1 MVEAYPQQVVEWTS
15 MACVKDVMKTEVMK
29 SNFKFF
35 STNETRINWEL
46 TGLLDD
52 ATNVPL
58 LIGVLDITYKY
69 IQDNNLMNND
79 RVKNM
84 LIIVMT
90 KLYRDKYNSYSDY
103 DIRGKIDE
111 VATYLNSVE
120 VRRTLQEL
128 QAGAWMSIDV
138 EAETQQII
146 YEREKWDEDTVGEV
160 FHNNA
165 DTTLTFR
172 RND

>member
-1 MVEAYPQQVVEWTS
+1 MSLKP
-15 MACVKDVMKTEVMK
+15 
-29 SNFKFF
+29 FKFF
-35 STNETRINWEL
+35 TPNETRINWQL

-69 IQDNNLMNND
+69 IQDNNLMDND
-79 RVKNM
+79 RVKDM
-84 LIIVMT
+84 LIIIMT

-103 DIRGKIDE
+103 DIRRKIDE
-111 VATYLNSVE
+111 VAVHTNTVTI
-120 VRRTLQEL
+120 RRYIQEL
-128 QAGAWMSIDV
+128 EVGAWTSIDV
-138 EAETQQII
+138 EAEINHII
-146 YEREKWDEDTVGEV
+146 YEQCKWNEDMVGEV

-172 RND
+172 RNE

>member
-1 MVEAYPQQVVEWTS
+1 MI
-15 MACVKDVMKTEVMK
+15 KD
-29 SNFKFF
+29 FKFF
-35 STNETRINWEL
+35 RPYETRINWQL

-69 IQDNNLMNND
+69 IQDNNLMHND
-79 RVKNM
+79 RVRDI
-84 LIIVMT
+84 LIIVMS

-146 YEREKWDEDTVGEV
+146 YERCKWDE
-160 FHNNA
+160 
-165 DTTLTFR
+165 
-172 RND
+172 ND

>member
-1 MVEAYPQQVVEWTS
+1 MIR
-15 MACVKDVMKTEVMK
+15 D
-29 SNFKFF
+29 FKFF
-35 STNETRINWEL
+35 RPNETRINWQL

-69 IQDNNLMNND
+69 IQDNNLMEND
-79 RVKNM
+79 RVRDI
-84 LIIVMT
+84 LIIVMY

-103 DIRGKIDE
+103 DIRAKIDQ

-146 YEREKWDEDTVGEV
+146 YERCKWDENG
-160 FHNNA
+160 
-165 DTTLTFR
+165 L
-172 RND
+172 

>member
-1 MVEAYPQQVVEWTS
+1 MI
-15 MACVKDVMKTEVMK
+15 KD
-29 SNFKFF
+29 FKFF
-35 STNETRINWEL
+35 RSNETRINWQL

-69 IQDNNLMNND
+69 IEDSNLMDND

-84 LIIVMT
+84 LIIVMY

-103 DIRGKIDE
+103 DVRGKIDQ
-111 VATYLNSVE
+111 VATYLNSVA
-120 VRRTLQEL
+120 VRRIIQEL

-138 EAETQQII
+138 EAETQQIT
-146 YEREKWDEDTVGEV
+146 YERCKWDE
-160 FHNNA
+160 
-165 DTTLTFR
+165 
-172 RND
+172 ND

>member
-1 MVEAYPQQVVEWTS
+1 M
-15 MACVKDVMKTEVMK
+15 KD
-29 SNFKFF
+29 FKFF
-35 STNETRINWEL
+35 RDNETRINWQL

-69 IQDNNLMNND
+69 IQDNNLMEND
-79 RVKNM
+79 SVKNM

-103 DIRGKIDE
+103 DIRAKIDQ
-111 VATYLNSVE
+111 VATYLNSVA
-120 VRRTLQEL
+120 VRRIVQEL
-128 QAGAWMSIDV
+128 QASAWMSIDI

-146 YEREKWDEDTVGEV
+146 YELCKWDEDTVGEV

>member
-1 MVEAYPQQVVEWTS
+1 MI
-15 MACVKDVMKTEVMK
+15 KD
-29 SNFKFF
+29 FKFF
-35 STNETRINWEL
+35 RSNETKINWQL

-52 ATNVPL
+52 ATNVLL

-69 IQDNNLMNND
+69 IQDNNLMDYD

-84 LIIVMT
+84 LIIIMT

-103 DIRGKIDE
+103 DIIVKIDE
-111 VATYLNSVE
+111 VMHTMNTPSTRRMVQEIRFNSFMTVD
-120 VRRTLQEL
+120 
-128 QAGAWMSIDV
+128 I
-138 EAETQQII
+138 EAETNHII
-146 YEREKWDEDTVGEV
+146 YEQCKWDEDTVGEV

>member
-1 MVEAYPQQVVEWTS
+1 
-15 MACVKDVMKTEVMK
+15 MAIKQ
-29 SNFKFF
+29 FKFF
-35 STNETRINWEL
+35 RDNETRINWQL

-58 LIGVLDITYKY
+58 LIGVLDITWNY
-69 IQDNNLMNND
+69 ILDNNLMDND
-79 RVKNM
+79 RVKNT

-111 VATYLNSVE
+111 VITYMNSVA
-120 VRRTLQEL
+120 VRRMVQEI
-128 QAGAWMSIDV
+128 QANAFMTVDI
-138 EAETQQII
+138 EAETNHII
-146 YEREKWDEDTVGEV
+146 YERCKWDEDTVGEV

-165 DTTLTFR
+165 DITLTFR
-172 RND
+172 ND

>member
-1 MVEAYPQQVVEWTS
+1 MI
-15 MACVKDVMKTEVMK
+15 KD
-29 SNFKFF
+29 FKFF
-35 STNETRINWEL
+35 RANETRINWQL

-69 IQDNNLMNND
+69 IVDNNLMDND

-103 DIRGKIDE
+103 DIRRKINE
-111 VATYLNSVE
+111 VMDTMNTPSTRRIVREIQENS
-120 VRRTLQEL
+120 
-128 QAGAWMSIDV
+128 WMTIDI
-138 EAETQQII
+138 EAETNHVI
-146 YEREKWDEDTVGEV
+146 YERCKWEE
-160 FHNNA
+160 
-165 DTTLTFR
+165 
-172 RND
+172 ND

>member
-1 MVEAYPQQVVEWTS
+1 MIR
-15 MACVKDVMKTEVMK
+15 D
-29 SNFKFF
+29 FKFF
-35 STNETRINWEL
+35 RPNETRINWQL

-58 LIGVLDITYKY
+58 LIGVLDITWKY
-69 IQDNNLMNND
+69 IQDNNLMEND

-90 KLYRDKYNSYSDY
+90 KLYSDKYNSYSDY
-103 DIRGKIDE
+103 DIRGKIDQ

-138 EAETQQII
+138 EAETQHII
-146 YEREKWDEDTVGEV
+146 YEREKWDEDHG
-160 FHNNA
+160 F
-165 DTTLTFR
+165 
-172 RND
+172 

>member
-1 MVEAYPQQVVEWTS
+1 MIKE
-15 MACVKDVMKTEVMK
+15 
-29 SNFKFF
+29 FKFF
-35 STNETRINWEL
+35 RDNETKINWQL

-69 IQDNNLMNND
+69 IQDNNLIDNN
-79 RVKNM
+79 RVNNM
-84 LIIVMT
+84 LIIIMT

-111 VATYLNSVE
+111 VMIHMDSVTI
-120 VRRTLQEL
+120 RRYIQEL
-128 QAGAWMSIDV
+128 AAGAWMSIDV
-138 EAETQQII
+138 EAEINHII
-146 YEREKWDEDTVGEV
+146 YLKCKWEEDMVGEV
-160 FHNNA
+160 FHTNA
-165 DTTLTFR
+165 EITLTFR

>member
-1 MVEAYPQQVVEWTS
+1 

-103 DIRGKIDE
+103 DIRGKIDQA
-111 VATYLNSVE
+111 ATYLNSVE
-120 VRRTLQEL
+120 VRRILQEL
-128 QAGAWMSIDV
+128 EAGAWMSIDV

-146 YEREKWDEDTVGEV
+146 YERCKWDEDYG
-160 FHNNA
+160 F
-165 DTTLTFR
+165 
-172 RND
+172 

>member
-1 MVEAYPQQVVEWTS
+1 MVNQ
-15 MACVKDVMKTEVMK
+15 
-29 SNFKFF
+29 FKFF
-35 STNETRINWEL
+35 TPDETRINWQL

-58 LIGVLDITYKY
+58 LIGVLDITWKY
-69 IQDNNLMNND
+69 IEDNNLMD
-79 RVKNM
+79 YDTVKHM
-84 LIIVMT
+84 LLIIMT

-111 VATYLNSVE
+111 IMHTMNTPYTRCMVQEIRFNSFMTVD
-120 VRRTLQEL
+120 
-128 QAGAWMSIDV
+128 I
-138 EAETQQII
+138 EAETNHII
-146 YEREKWDEDTVGEV
+146 YEQCKWEEDRVGEV
-160 FHNNA
+160 FHTNA

>member
-1 MVEAYPQQVVEWTS
+1 MI
-15 MACVKDVMKTEVMK
+15 KD
-29 SNFKFF
+29 FKFF
-35 STNETRINWEL
+35 RANETRINWQL

-58 LIGVLDITYKY
+58 LIGVLDITWKY
-69 IQDNNLMNND
+69 IQDNNLMEND

-84 LIIVMT
+84 LIIVMV

-103 DIRGKIDE
+103 DIRGKIDQ
-111 VATYLNSVE
+111 VATYFNSVE

-146 YEREKWDEDTVGEV
+146 YERCKWDENG
-160 FHNNA
+160 
-165 DTTLTFR
+165 L
-172 RND
+172 

>member
-1 MVEAYPQQVVEWTS
+1 
-15 MACVKDVMKTEVMK
+15 MK
-29 SNFKFF
+29 SFKFF
-35 STNETRINWEL
+35 RNNETRINWQL

-58 LIGVLDITYKY
+58 LIGVLDITWKY
-69 IQDNNLMNND
+69 IQDNNLMEND
-79 RVKNM
+79 RVKSM

-103 DIRGKIDE
+103 DISGKIDQ

-138 EAETQQII
+138 EAETQHII
-146 YEREKWDEDTVGEV
+146 YERCKWDE
-160 FHNNA
+160 
-165 DTTLTFR
+165 L
-172 RND
+172 

>member
-1 MVEAYPQQVVEWTS
+1 MI
-15 MACVKDVMKTEVMK
+15 KD
-29 SNFKFF
+29 FKFF
-35 STNETRINWEL
+35 RPNETRINWQL

-58 LIGVLDITYKY
+58 LIGVLDITWKY
-69 IQDNNLMNND
+69 IQDNNLMEND

-90 KLYRDKYNSYSDY
+90 KLYSDKYNSYSDY
-103 DIRGKIDE
+103 DIRGKIDQ

-138 EAETQQII
+138 EAETQHII
-146 YEREKWDEDTVGEV
+146 YEREKWDEDHG
-160 FHNNA
+160 F
-165 DTTLTFR
+165 
-172 RND
+172 